1 MSACVC
7 FNTRPLQIK
16 SAFTSNLCLWVRA
29 SSRPDWT
36 IWLNYGA
43 CRLCLRSLGSMMN
56 TGRCSSAL
64 LSAPG
69 ATPAP
74 SPKPPCLSLVPL
86 VHVLNEV
93 FSKHQALSLPP
104 HHPNETAPL
113 ISSPGHHSP
122 QQTLRGGD
130 NKTIIFS
137 SMHWLIFCRSCWI
150 MHWLRGFC

>member
-1 MSACVC
+1 MPRVD
-7 FNTRPLQIK
+7 PL
-16 SAFTSNLCLWVRA
+16 A
-29 SSRPDWT
+29 RPDWT

-56 TGRCSSAL
+56 MGRCSSAL

-137 SMHWLIFCRSCWI
+137 SMHWLIFCRKKI
-150 MHWLRGFC
+150 MLNHALTTGVLLMSSAFEPFH